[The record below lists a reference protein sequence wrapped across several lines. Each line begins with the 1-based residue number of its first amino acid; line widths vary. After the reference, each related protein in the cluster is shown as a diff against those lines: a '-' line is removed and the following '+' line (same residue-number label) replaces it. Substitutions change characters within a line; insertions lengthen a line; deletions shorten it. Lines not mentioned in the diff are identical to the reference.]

1 MSQFANGSITPLI
14 VPIIIDFNISVDQAT
29 RLITLNIL
37 FTGVG
42 VRGNISVVRLIAL
55 TVLLELLLDSPR
67 AKDWQKTDLYRLCTS
82 VLWLW

>member
-14 VPIIIDFNISVDQAT
+14 VPIIIEFNISVEEAT

-42 VRGNISVVRLIAL
+42 VSQNSPLTLSVR
-55 TVLLELLLDSPR
+55 
-67 AKDWQKTDLYRLCTS
+67 
-82 VLWLW
+82 